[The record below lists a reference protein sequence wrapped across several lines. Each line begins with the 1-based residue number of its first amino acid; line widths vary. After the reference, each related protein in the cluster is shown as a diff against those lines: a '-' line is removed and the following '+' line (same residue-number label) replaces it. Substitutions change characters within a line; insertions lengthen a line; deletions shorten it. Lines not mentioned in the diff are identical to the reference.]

1 MPAEVAGFVLTPR
14 GGKQPTAP
22 PSVPSKLDSSI
33 LSELSPQER
42 LAFLK
47 AHISELNQTL
57 HQRHLAGENGLAH
70 AQARSAFTDELITT
84 LFHTFSKGEDFPT
97 LALLGN
103 GGYGRGI
110 MNPGSD
116 IDLLFLTSSSS
127 KKIPKRVSAIIE
139 EIQHLIWDLGF
150 KFLPATRSI
159 SESIAEA
166 KAEPQSRTA
175 LLDSRLIVGSSKLF
189 ENFQTR
195 FRKSCIEK
203 EKALFFQERSQ
214 DVIKRHAKWSH
225 TVFLQEPNLKE
236 SPGALRD
243 YHNLDW
249 IIDAEAGTRSMT
261 ELVSRRILS
270 RLARRELK
278 DAFYFLHRARNALHY
293 HDKGTD
299 ILTLRFQGLIAN
311 EFGYPEKS
319 ILRRIESFMRD
330 YYTHA
335 RNVHNHTKSV
345 FEIFELQHSETA
357 SHGLRSKLSFGLIK
371 RKPKSLDDYTIRNE
385 RLFPRRKTIFE
396 ENPDRLLSL
405 FLHCQK
411 HDVSPSPT
419 LRKLIKEN
427 WKLIDQ
433 YFRNRVANRNVFRE
447 ILEKKGQVARILR
460 LMHRSGVLGRYLPEF
475 GALDCLVQ
483 HEFFHRYTAD
493 EHTLRCIDQLDALVD
508 DEDPRSAIYRDLF
521 LKHPDPYALYIAL
534 ILHDTGRAENV
545 REHIDGSAI
554 LAARLCKRHQ
564 ITGGRRSLI
573 MFLVDHHLT
582 LWRFAT
588 KKNIDDPEVIQ
599 EFAELM
605 QDRHRLDALLLFTFA
620 DSNGTN
626 EEAWSPWK
634 ETLILQLYRNTSEFL
649 RQGKAAT
656 TEGINS
662 EVRESLAEIKAGL
675 KEKYHE
681 LFDEHAKHM
690 PKRYFRYRSKKSIN
704 KHVIALWQYIDRRK
718 RRPET
723 PFECAVQWIEHPKF
737 GYSELI
743 IAAED
748 QPGLLEKICCT
759 LAAHQLNI
767 LSADVY
773 TRPDGIVL
781 DLFRVCTDELKA
793 VTGREKQKAVVAT
806 LYEINGQENYDP
818 AKYLKKKVNFLKP
831 EKEQIVDFPVRAW
844 ISNDLDPHFTVIEL
858 QALDRIGLLH
868 DVLRTVNEHGLN
880 TVHSRICTEK
890 GAALD
895 SIYVST
901 KDGEKLTDQGPLD
914 QLQEA
919 LRELIR

>member
-1 MPAEVAGFVLTPR
+1 V
-14 GGKQPTAP
+14 P
-22 PSVPSKLDSSI
+22 PKLNSSQ
-33 LSELSPQER
+33 LRELPPQEQ

-47 AHISELNQTL
+47 SHIAATNEEL
-57 HQRHLAGENGLAH
+57 HQAHLAGEDGYIH
-70 AQARSAFTDELITT
+70 AQARSAAIDHLITT
-84 LFHTFSKGEDFPT
+84 LYRSFLKGGEELPT
-97 LALLGN
+97 LALVAN
-103 GGYGRGI
+103 GGYGRGV

-116 IDLLFLTSSSS
+116 IDLLFLTAGPSG
-127 KKIPKRVSAIIE
+127 KISARVAEVIKQL
-139 EIQHLIWDLGF
+139 QHLIWDLGF
-150 KFLPATRSI
+150 KFLPSTRSI
-159 SESIAEA
+159 TESFAEA
-166 KAEPQSRTA
+166 KREPQSRTA
-175 LLDSRLIVGSSKLF
+175 LFDSRLIAGSSELF
-189 ENFQTR
+189 KDFQTR
-195 FRKSCIEK
+195 FRKTCIEK
-203 EKALFFQERSQ
+203 DKEIFFEERSL
-214 DVIKRHAKWSH
+214 DIAKRHAKWSH
-225 TVFLQEPNLKE
+225 TVFLQEPNIKE
-236 SPGALRD
+236 SPGTLRD
-243 YHNLDW
+243 YHNLEW

-261 ELVSRRILS
+261 ELVNRRILS
-270 RLARRELK
+270 KLARRELK
-278 DAFYFLHRARNALHY
+278 DAFYFLHRVRNALHY
-293 HDKGTD
+293 LDKGND
-299 ILTLRFQGLIAN
+299 ILTLRFQGLLAN

-335 RNVHNHTKSV
+335 RHVHNHTKSV
-345 FEIFELQHSETA
+345 FEIFELQHTEQESY
-357 SHGLRSKLSFGLIK
+357 GLRSKLTFGLIK
-371 RKPKSLDDYTIRNE
+371 KKPKALDDYTIRNG

-396 ENPDRLLSL
+396 ENPSRLLRL
-405 FLHCQK
+405 FLYCQK
-411 HDVSPSPT
+411 HDVRPSPS
-419 LRKLIKEN
+419 LRKLIKEH
-427 WKLIDQ
+427 WHLIDKS
-433 YFRNRVANRNVFRE
+433 FRLRLENRMVFRE
-447 ILEKKGQVARILR
+447 ILEKKGQGARTLR

-508 DEDPRSAIYRDLF
+508 DENPRHALYRDLF

-554 LAARLCKRHQ
+554 LAARLCKRLE
-564 ITGGRRSLI
+564 ITGGRRALI

-599 EFAELM
+599 EFAGLM

-634 ETLILQLYRNTSEFL
+634 ETLILQLYRNTREFIL
-649 RQGKAAT
+649 EDKTGGAL
-656 TEGINS
+656 EINE
-662 EVRESLAEIKAGL
+662 EVRETLATIKAGL

-681 LFDEHAKHM
+681 IFDEHSQLM
-690 PKRYFRYRSKKSIN
+690 PKRYFRYRSKKSIS
-704 KHVIALWQYIDRRK
+704 KHIVALWQYIDRRQ
-718 RRPET
+718 RRPDT

-743 IAAED
+743 VATQD
-748 QPGLLEKICCT
+748 TSRLLEKICCV
-759 LAAHQLNI
+759 LASHQLNI

-773 TRPDGIVL
+773 TRPDGVAL
-781 DLFRVCTDELKA
+781 DLFRVCTDDLKM
-793 VTGREKQKAVVAT
+793 VSGKEKQLAIVAS
-806 LYEINGQENYDP
+806 LYEINQQKEYDP
-818 AKYLKKKVNFLKP
+818 SKYLKKKVNFLKP
-831 EKEQIVDFPVRAW
+831 ETEQVVQFPVRAW

-868 DVLRTVNEHGLN
+868 DVLKTVNDHGLV

-901 KDGEKLTDQGPLD
+901 KDGKKLTDESAIKKLEEDLCSLLLGD
-914 QLQEA
+914 
-919 LRELIR
+919 